1 MDKTN
6 PVIMRRKE
14 LANAALTQTKED
26 KTMQRQT
33 LDIAVLQTQKI
44 QALEEKLEHQLA
56 NIATNSGRSIPGQIP
71 AIIGTSTSGG
81 NITSTVTKEQMM
93 QMFVKFTQNLQQ
105 GQCTEINPTGKK
117 VTEKEKKKNKF
128 ETNYIPN
135 DLRGGQ
141 RSKRR
146 YPESTSYCP
155 SCGYDIKPSH
165 TPG

>member
-56 NIATNSGRSIPGQIP
+56 NIATNSG
-71 AIIGTSTSGG
+71 
-81 NITSTVTKEQMM
+81 
-93 QMFVKFTQNLQQ
+93 
-105 GQCTEINPTGKK
+105 
-117 VTEKEKKKNKF
+117 
-128 ETNYIPN
+128 N
-135 DLRGGQ
+135 D
-141 RSKRR
+141 
-146 YPESTSYCP
+146 P
-155 SCGYDIKPSH
+155 SNN
-165 TPG
+165 